1 MSQNKEQNKGSQTK
15 QKILKVATTLF
26 SQLGYKGASV
36 RKIAKEVGIRESAL
50 YNHFKNKEEIFLE
63 VARGIFTSPF
73 SISDEEIKELASR
86 GKPFLQKFTMQYKM
100 LTFDKSNENMFRLL
114 MIELMQ
120 NKELREQFMHE
131 FHDKN
136 IKLLSEGFFIMM
148 QNNLIKSN
156 DPMMIAYE
164 FISTM
169 FYIRLQITLLRFD
182 AKSTNALSTQF
193 EKHVDFFWE
202 SIKLKKD
209 KEVEY

>member
-1 MSQNKEQNKGSQTK
+1 MPQTRDHSKGHSTKE
-15 QKILKVATTLF
+15 KILKVATTLF

-63 VARGIFTSPF
+63 VAKEIFTSPF
-73 SISDEEIKELASR
+73 VISNKEIEELAQR

-120 NKELREQFMHE
+120 NKELREQFMEE
-131 FHDKN
+131 FHNKN
-136 IKLLSEGFFIMM
+136 IKLLSQGFFIMM
-148 QNNLIKSN
+148 QHGLIRSN

-182 AKSTNALSTQF
+182 AKSTNALATQF

-202 SIKLKKD
+202 SIKS
-209 KEVEY
+209 

>member
-1 MSQNKEQNKGSQTK
+1 MSQNRDVNRGSKTKE
-15 QKILKVATTLF
+15 KILKVATTLF
-26 SQLGYKGASV
+26 SKLGYRGASV

-50 YNHFKNKEEIFLE
+50 YNHFTNKEEIFLE
-63 VARGIFTSPF
+63 VAKGIFSSPF
-73 SISDEEIKELASR
+73 SLSSSEIQELALR

-120 NKELREQFMHE
+120 NRELREQFMSE

-148 QNNLIKSN
+148 QNGLIRSG
-156 DPMMIAYE
+156 DPMMSAYE
-164 FISTM
+164 FISTL
-169 FYIRLQITLLRFD
+169 FYIRLQVTLLRFD
-182 AKSTNALSTQF
+182 AQSTNALATQF

-202 SIKLKKD
+202 SIKI
-209 KEVEY
+209 